1 VRSWG
6 RRRHENLGH
15 CRAALPDPRSLR
27 VQRESWYDKNLV
39 TGPGSTVR
47 KRATDIEQFAADF
60 DRAICQE
67 DGSAAKAML
76 AAGRPVHILRDDT
89 PPEHVLRVYPDGR
102 EELVHVDISCFARR
116 QPADE

>member
-1 VRSWG
+1 
-6 RRRHENLGH
+6 
-15 CRAALPDPRSLR
+15 
-27 VQRESWYDKNLV
+27 
-39 TGPGSTVR
+39 
-47 KRATDIEQFAADF
+47 
-60 DRAICQE
+60 
-67 DGSAAKAML
+67 ML